1 MAGTLLH
8 VTLAERIARSP
19 KLPRPARDLLAARP
33 DELAL
38 GAVLADLPYYRR
50 LWWTG
55 IGMALGRDPDLGG
68 PGQEIHASGTAAFAR
83 ALIDGA
89 TDDAGRALAL
99 GHLTHHAVDLAFHA
113 EIERRIRAAVE
124 RGEPRERA
132 HKRLEDEID
141 IHVHCDLLGHAGVGD
156 AYSRRVLAIH
166 PHRGWARQVRAAWST
181 VHGHAPTGLDLWL
194 WLGWLRAFGLVSS
207 LPRAPWVKTAA
218 RDDAELAATA
228 IALAER
234 AVADGAA
241 MVGAGFDYA
250 AGRIDAAAFFE
261 AVPDRSLLDP

>member
-19 KLPRPARDLLAARP
+19 ELPRPARDLLAAHP
-33 DELAL
+33 QELAL

-50 LWWTG
+50 LWLTG
-55 IGMALGRDPDLGG
+55 IGMALGREPDFGG
-68 PGQEIHASGTAAFAR
+68 PGHEIHASGTAGFAR

-89 TDDAGRALAL
+89 GGEPGLALAL
-99 GHLTHHAVDLAFHA
+99 GHLTHHAVDLVFHA
-113 EIERRIRAAVE
+113 EIERRVRAAAD
-124 RGEPRERA
+124 RGEPRGTS

-141 IHVHCDLLGHAGVGD
+141 IHVHCDLLGHAGAGNPH
-156 AYSRRVLAIH
+156 SRRALALR
-166 PHRGWARQVRAAWST
+166 PYPGWTRQVRAAWST
-181 VHGHAPTGLDLWL
+181 VHGHAPTGLDLRL
-194 WLGWLRAFGLVSS
+194 WLGWLRAFGLASS
-207 LPRAPWVKTAA
+207 LPRAPWVKTTA

-228 IALAER
+228 IALAGR

-241 MVGAGFDYA
+241 MVGAGFDHA